1 MTKHL
6 LLTAVVG
13 LSICS
18 SGADA
23 QTTFTLTPAP
33 ITQCND
39 RGQGTAQLSWRTAE
53 SAVQVRIGSASGAA
67 MTGFEPGNGGV
78 PTGDWVT
85 DGLVFVLVNSS
96 GNEIARAVAAVA
108 CQAPSSN
115 LNDQLA
121 TQSYFP
127 LEVGNRWIY
136 RYSDRFLTAN
146 HRVRWIERT
155 QQEAGETWFVLRD
168 QVAPGTPASESL
180 WRTDSAGRIYRRR
193 NNRSELFLDPNL
205 NPDPGSLGQ
214 VQQRNL
220 TLNTIFGRLS
230 NALNY
235 IVRDVG
241 GTETGTLVRGLGPLS
256 IGETVAGGSSGGF
269 FRAIELVEAVI
280 AGKVRFSAPANGLE
294 LSPESQ
300 TQDLVGRKARNCA
313 LPCYFAACGLA
324 GGAPDPPGTYK
335 PCMFTRLKVENA
347 AARSL
352 SLELLNSAN
361 DAVYSVTR
369 PLAANPHQQ
378 LWFETIPLYRAPSV
392 VLPPGPYQ
400 LKATLKSE
408 QGETIN
414 SSTASVKIE

>member
-6 LLTAVVG
+6 LLTAVVC
-13 LSICS
+13 LSA
-18 SGADA
+18 ADA
-23 QTTFTLTPAP
+23 QTSFAITPAP

-108 CQAPSSN
+108 CLAPSSN

-146 HRVRWIERT
+146 HRVRWIDRT
-155 QQEAGETWFVLRD
+155 QEEAGQIWFVLRD
-168 QVAPGTPASESL
+168 QIAPGTAVSESL

-193 NNRSELFLDPNL
+193 NNRSELFLDPSL
-205 NPDPGSLGQ
+205 NPDPTALGQ

-230 NALNY
+230 NGLNY

-241 GTETGTLVRGLGPLS
+241 GTESGTLVRGLGPLS
-256 IGETVAGGSSGGF
+256 IGETMAGGSSGGF

-280 AGKVRFSAPANGLE
+280 AGKVRFSAPANGLD

-300 TQDLVGRKARNCA
+300 IQDLIGRKARNCA
-313 LPCYFAACGLA
+313 LPCYFAACGLG

-335 PCMFTRLKVENA
+335 PCMFTRIKLENA
-347 AARSL
+347 SARSI

-361 DAVYSVTR
+361 EAVYSVSR
-369 PLAANPHQQ
+369 PLAANPHEQ

-392 VLPPGPYQ
+392 ILAPGLYQ
-400 LKATLKSE
+400 LRATVKSE
-408 QGETIN
+408 QGETLNI
-414 SSTASVKIE
+414 STAVVKIE

>member
-6 LLTAVVG
+6 LLTAVVCV
-13 LSICS
+13 SICS
-18 SGADA
+18 SVADA
-23 QTTFTLTPAP
+23 QTTFAITPAP

-53 SAVQVRIGSASGAA
+53 SAVQVRIGSASGPA
-67 MTGFEPGNGGV
+67 MTGFEPGSGGV

-96 GNEIARAVAAVA
+96 GNEIARVVAAVA
-108 CQAPSSN
+108 CLASSSN

-136 RYSDRFLTAN
+136 RYSDRSLTAN
-146 HRVRWIERT
+146 HRVRWIDRT
-155 QQEAGETWFVLRD
+155 QEEAGEIWFVLRD
-168 QVAPGTPASESL
+168 QIAPGAAVSESL

-193 NNRSELFLDPNL
+193 NNRTDLYLDPNP
-205 NPDPGSLGQ
+205 NPDPGAALRI
-214 VQQRNL
+214 QQRNFSV
-220 TLNTIFGRLS
+220 NTPFGSLA

-235 IVRDVG
+235 
-241 GTETGTLVRGLGPLS
+241 TEQDTLIFESGTLARGIGLLS
-256 IGETVAGGSSGGF
+256 MTQNLRAGSSGGF
-269 FRAIELVEAVI
+269 LNGLNLVEAVI
-280 AGKVRFSAPANGLE
+280 AGKVRFVTPANGLE

-313 LPCYFAACGLA
+313 LPCYFVACGI
-324 GGAPDPPGTYK
+324 GGGTPDPPGTYK
-335 PCMFTRLKVENA
+335 PCMFTRVKLENA
-347 AARSL
+347 SARSI

-361 DAVYSVTR
+361 EAVYSVSR
-369 PLAANPHQQ
+369 PLAANPNEQ

-392 VLPPGPYQ
+392 ILTPGQYQ
-400 LKATLKSE
+400 LRATVKSE
-408 QGETIN
+408 QGDTLN
-414 SSTASVKIE
+414 SSTAVVKIE